1 MMLLFG
7 LLGSVMLLSVIVMS
21 PTSFFSTS
29 SALASILCSNV
40 TDMKICTI
48 FPLHQLGMSLQG
60 VSNALSLHNSQFCC
74 W

>member
-7 LLGSVMLLSVIVMS
+7 LLGSVMLLSVIVMN

-29 SALASILCSNV
+29 SASILCSNV

-48 FPLHQLGMSLQG
+48 FPLHRLGMSLQG